1 MSKLHNLWLAIGWL
15 LIALVSYLSLAPG
28 WLPLDSLADDEATHR
43 HIYGVSHLIAYGT
56 LMLLFLQLYPV
67 SRRPIIAFYL
77 VGLGMGLEVLQA
89 FTPER
94 DADYLDVLANTAG
107 VMVGWLLGRTRL
119 ANTLA
124 ILETALIRLIT

>member
-1 MSKLHNLWLAIGWL
+1 MLW
-15 LIALVSYLSLAPG
+15 
-28 WLPLDSLADDEATHR
+28 
-43 HIYGVSHLIAYGT
+43 
-56 LMLLFLQLYPV
+56 FLQLYPV
-67 SRRPIIAFYL
+67 SRRPILAFYL
-77 VGLGMGLEVLQA
+77 DGLGMGLEVLQA